1 MPLPFSASR
10 HPNAPS
16 APASTISRSIS
27 PATAPIPS
35 TTTRGKAS
43 WSSTPTS
50 ASAAGAATRAAAR
63 PIRPRSPRCITTPAR
78 VALRPRK
85 ARNGRN
91 RKPRPPINLPRP
103 YRLAING
110 YGRIG
115 RCFLRALLE
124 SPAAHNLRVTAITE
138 PANLES
144 ITYLTRYDS
153 THGRFPGAV
162 EAVDGKLLV
171 DGHAIRVSHARTPE
185 EADWQG
191 IDLIVECSGV
201 YGKRADLER
210 FLTAGAPRLLLSHPG
225 ASAEDVDATIIA
237 GINPQTLNGREKL
250 VSAASCTTNAIVPIL
265 DLLHREIGIEQ
276 TLLTTLH
283 SVMNDQ
289 PLIDGYHHDDLR
301 RTRSAMQ
308 SIISV
313 STGLARGVERLLPQ
327 LAGRVQAKAIR
338 VPTTNV
344 SAIDLSIATQRPVSA
359 HSINLLLADAARGPL
374 KKLIAYSEAAHASI
388 DFNHDPHS
396 AIVDGSQTRTAGT
409 HLVNLF
415 VWFDNEWGFANRML
429 EVADHWSRLWPECGP
444 QKDN

>member
-1 MPLPFSASR
+1 M
-10 HPNAPS
+10 
-16 APASTISRSIS
+16 
-27 PATAPIPS
+27 
-35 TTTRGKAS
+35 
-43 WSSTPTS
+43 
-50 ASAAGAATRAAAR
+50 
-63 PIRPRSPRCITTPAR
+63 
-78 VALRPRK
+78 
-85 ARNGRN
+85 
-91 RKPRPPINLPRP
+91 PRP

-124 SPAAHNLRVTAITE
+124 SPVAHDLRVVAINE

-153 THGRFPGAV
+153 THGRFPGLV
-162 EAVDGKLLV
+162 ETTDGCLRI
-171 DGHAIRVSHARTPE
+171 DGQPVRVSHARTPE
-185 EADWQG
+185 ETGWRD
-191 IDLIVECSGV
+191 IDLVVECSGV
-201 YGKRADLER
+201 YGRRAELAR
-210 FLTAGAPRLLLSHPG
+210 FIAAGAPRLLLSHPG
-225 ASAEDVDATIIA
+225 ASGEDVDATIIA
-237 GINPQTLNGREKL
+237 GINQDSLDGSEQL

-265 DLLHREIGIEQ
+265 DLLDREIGIEQ
-276 TLLTTLH
+276 ALLTTLH

-308 SIISV
+308 SIIPV

-359 HSINLLLADAARGPL
+359 HSVNALLANAALGPL

-429 EVADHWSRLWPECGP
+429 EVADHWLATSMKRER
-444 QKDN
+444 